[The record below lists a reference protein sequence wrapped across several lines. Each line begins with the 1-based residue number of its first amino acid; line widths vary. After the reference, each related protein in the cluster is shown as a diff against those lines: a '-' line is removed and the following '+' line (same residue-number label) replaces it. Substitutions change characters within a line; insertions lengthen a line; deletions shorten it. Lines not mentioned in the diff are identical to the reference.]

1 VSEGLLCVE
10 EVGEMKKVRVHVTMG
25 QKSKELL
32 DELCRK
38 TGDSHAG
45 VFRNALRP
53 YAALIEES
61 EKGSDIYTKDKDGNL
76 TLYRVFV

>member
-1 VSEGLLCVE
+1 
-10 EVGEMKKVRVHVTMG
+10 MKKIRVHVTMG

-32 DELCRK
+32 DELCEK

-45 VFRNALRP
+45 VFRNALRL

-61 EKGSDIYTKDKDGNL
+61 EKGNDLYVKDKDGNL
-76 TLYRVFV
+76 TLYRIFV